1 MSDKETPCFPERKNQ
16 RLCSTALFMAILAVW
31 ALFAG
36 WTVQRADREIRAD
49 LLIQTRMVVQL
60 INFERVKALA
70 GTADDLDSAHYR
82 RIKEQL
88 TAVRL
93 ANPQCRFLY
102 LMGRKF
108 DGTIFFFVDS
118 ERADSKDYSPP
129 GQKLPEA
136 SKEFR
141 RMFDTKTELVEGPVT
156 DRWGVWISTLI
167 PLTDPQTGAMIAVL
181 GMDIDARTWKRN
193 VAARAALPAGLLLV
207 LLIGVFAVCRL
218 LPR

>member
-1 MSDKETPCFPERKNQ
+1 MNDIETTRFPERKNQ
-16 RLCSTALFMAILAVW
+16 RLCSTALFLAVLAVW

-36 WTVQRADREIRAD
+36 WAVQRADREIRAE
-49 LLIQTRMVVQL
+49 LLLQTRMVAQA
-60 INFERVKALA
+60 ISFERVKALA
-70 GTADDLDSAHYR
+70 GTKADLDGPHYW

-88 TAVRL
+88 TAVRS

-118 ERADSKDYSPP
+118 ERVNSKDYSPP
-129 GQKLPEA
+129 GQELPEA
-136 SKEFR
+136 SEEFR

-181 GMDIDARTWKRN
+181 GMDVDARIWKWN
-193 VAARAALPAGLLLV
+193 VAAKAALPAGLLLV
-207 LLIGVFAVCRL
+207 LLIGIFAVCRL

>member
-1 MSDKETPCFPERKNQ
+1 MNDIETTRFPERKNQ
-16 RLCSTALFMAILAVW
+16 RLCSTALLMAVLAVW

-36 WTVQRADREIRAD
+36 WTVQRADREIRSE
-49 LLIQTRMVVQL
+49 LLIQTRMVAQA
-60 INFERVKALA
+60 ISFERVKALT
-70 GTADDLDSAHYR
+70 GTKSDLDGPHYW

-88 TAVRL
+88 AAVRST
-93 ANPQCRFLY
+93 NPQCRFLY

-129 GQKLPEA
+129 GQKFPEA
-136 SKEFR
+136 SKDFR

-181 GMDIDARTWKRN
+181 GMDIDARTWKWN
-193 VAARAALPAGLLLV
+193 VAAKAALPAGLLLV
-207 LLIGVFAVCRL
+207 LLIGIFAVCRL